1 MERALD
7 QARLAAARGEVPV
20 GAVLLHSERILAES
34 HNRVLAERDPTAH
47 AEMNVLREGARI
59 LANERLAGATL
70 VVTLEPCPMCLG
82 AAILARIERL
92 VYAASDPK
100 SGAAGSVF
108 DLARSER
115 LNHRI
120 EGGGGLGSKES
131 AELLREFFQERRR
144 GAGAVERARLEIG

>member
-1 MERALD
+1 MEQALA
-7 QARLAAARGEVPV
+7 QARLAAARDEVPV
-20 GAVLLHSERILAES
+20 GAVLLQGGRILAES
-34 HNRVLAERDPTAH
+34 HNRVLAEGDPTAH

-59 LANERLAGATL
+59 LGNERLVGATL

-82 AAILARIERL
+82 AAILARIDRL

-120 EGGGGLGSKES
+120 EVVSGLRSMEAAK
-131 AELLREFFQERRR
+131 LLREFFLERRR

>member
-1 MERALD
+1 MERALA
-7 QARLAAARGEVPV
+7 QARLAAVRGEVPV
-20 GAVLLHSERILAES
+20 GAVLLKDGLILAES

-59 LANERLAGATL
+59 LGNERLVRATL

-82 AAILARIERL
+82 AAILARIDRL
-92 VYAASDPK
+92 VYAVSDPK

-108 DLARSER
+108 DLARSEQ

-120 EGGGGLGSKES
+120 EVVAGLRSKE
-131 AELLREFFQERRR
+131 AAVLLREFFLGRRR
-144 GAGAVERARLEIG
+144 GAGVVERARLEIG

>member
-1 MERALD
+1 MERALA

-20 GAVLLHSERILAES
+20 GAVLLHDGRILAES
-34 HNRVLAERDPTAH
+34 HNLILTERDPTAH
-47 AEMNVLREGARI
+47 AEMIALRKGAQVLG
-59 LANERLAGATL
+59 NERLVGATL

-82 AAILARIERL
+82 AAILARIDRL

-120 EGGGGLGSKES
+120 EVVSGLRSKEA
-131 AELLREFFQERRR
+131 AEVLREFFLERRR
-144 GAGAVERARLEIG
+144 GAGEVERARLEIG